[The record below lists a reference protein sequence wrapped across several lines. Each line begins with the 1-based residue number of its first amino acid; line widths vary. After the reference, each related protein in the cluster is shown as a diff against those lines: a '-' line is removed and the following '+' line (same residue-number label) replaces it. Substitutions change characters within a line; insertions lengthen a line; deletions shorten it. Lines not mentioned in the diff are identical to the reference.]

1 MKKIC
6 TTQENHWPSK
16 ELVEQLREKLR
27 ERIAY
32 EELESAWRLEAL
44 DRLISVLQ
52 LEPTSFQRLWV
63 EPLLAVGATMDV
75 AIASIVASYFQPN

>member
-6 TTQENHWPSK
+6 NDPEAQWPST
-16 ELVEQLREKLR
+16 EMVEQLRERLR
-27 ERIAY
+27 NRIAR
-32 EELESAWRLEAL
+32 EELESAFRLEAL
-44 DRLISVLQ
+44 DRLISVLP

-63 EPLLAVGATMDV
+63 EPLLAAGATMDV

>member
-1 MKKIC
+1 MKKIANDPEV
-6 TTQENHWPSK
+6 QWPST
-16 ELVEQLREKLR
+16 EMVEQLREKLR
-27 ERIAY
+27 NKIAR
-32 EELESAWRLEAL
+32 EELESAFRLEAL

-63 EPLLAVGATMDV
+63 EPLLAAGATMDV

>member
-1 MKKIC
+1 MKKIGKG
-6 TTQENHWPSK
+6 QDNLWPSQ

-27 ERIAY
+27 ERIAC

-52 LEPTSFQRLWV
+52 LEPTAFQRLWV

>member
-1 MKKIC
+1 MKK
-6 TTQENHWPSK
+6 TGNDPYAQWPSV
-16 ELVEQLREKLR
+16 EMVEQLRAKLR
-27 ERIAY
+27 NKIEH
-32 EELESAWRLEAL
+32 EELESAFRLEAL

-63 EPLLAVGATMDV
+63 EPLMAAGATMDV